1 MPESIGMLTLQQAFA
16 HQDEVLLQGFVF
28 LALGREVVHTA
39 NQGCIDP
46 SVATTPIAVVA
57 ILLLVGRHI
66 VLVAPP
72 ESFFHIEAATTE
84 GVARPVVTLHGV
96 VEILLIVSDGIHLY
110 IYGHGHL
117 DGINPCPVVDAVGT
131 YLIVQILTGQVQRP
145 LTRELM
151 VFDVRLFATLVVC
164 IRGLNTPTSHPLVMV
179 NPALGIVEV
188 ALIWVDAIKR
198 HQSFVI
204 DGTRPEVALAH
215 SFDKGGNGRVAILCH
230 EVVVGLLGSLQD
242 FLLGLGCR
250 KSAAYET

>member
-1 MPESIGMLTLQQAFA
+1 
-16 HQDEVLLQGFVF
+16 
-28 LALGREVVHTA
+28 
-39 NQGCIDP
+39 
-46 SVATTPIAVVA
+46 
-57 ILLLVGRHI
+57 
-66 VLVAPP
+66 
-72 ESFFHIEAATTE
+72 
-84 GVARPVVTLHGV
+84 
-96 VEILLIVSDGIHLY
+96 
-110 IYGHGHL
+110 
-117 DGINPCPVVDAVGT
+117 
-131 YLIVQILTGQVQRP
+131 
-145 LTRELM
+145 M

-188 ALIWVDAIKR
+188 ALVRVDAIKR

-215 SFDKGGNGRVAILCH
+215 SFDKGGNGGVAILCH